1 MEQQIVPTGTEQQN
15 SPSQGQEPNFESFV
29 KEQFGHESTAVKE
42 MISQLPTLRAQIQ
55 QYEAEKQISP
65 FANPFAE
72 KINSLFKEGA
82 SPEHVL
88 KFAQIQSMDFDKMN
102 PEALIRTHLQLKN
115 SVLNAE
121 DIELLIEDKLGALPD
136 KDEYPEEYARAV
148 KLRDVKAKLEAE
160 EAKKYLTSEKTQLEK
175 INNPENEQRRALET
189 SWGQVL
195 ESATKEVPAIT
206 IDVDFEDG
214 GRYSLP
220 EGYKPKVSPEQMIAI
235 RQNVLQTLV
244 SRGVPLNE
252 QGMQQANEM
261 ILFNVETLCRRDIYK
276 TLISDAVASAK
287 QQVYAELNTNK
298 KQ

>member
-1 MEQQIVPTGTEQQN
+1 MDQQN
-15 SPSQGQEPNFESFV
+15 VQNVAEGQPTPQGQEPNFESFV
-29 KEQFGHESTAVKE
+29 KEQFGHEPTAVKE

-88 KFAQIQSMDFDKMN
+88 KFAQIQSMDFEKMN
-102 PEALIRTHLQLKN
+102 HEALIRTHLQLKN

-121 DIELLIEDKLGALPD
+121 DIELLIEDKLGTLPD
-136 KDEYPEEYARAV
+136 KEDYPEEYARAV
-148 KLRDVKAKLEAE
+148 RMREIKAKLEAE
-160 EAKKYLTSEKTQLEK
+160 EAKKYLTSEKSQLEK
-175 INNPENEQRRALET
+175 INNPENEQRRALES

-220 EGYKPKVSPEQMIAI
+220 EGYKPKVSPEQMSAI
-235 RQNVLQTLV
+235 RQNVLKSLV
-244 SRGVPLNE
+244 AQGVPLNE

-261 ILFNVETLCRRDIYK
+261 IIFNVETLCRRDIYK

>member
-1 MEQQIVPTGTEQQN
+1 MEPQIVSTGVESQN
-15 SPSQGQEPNFESFV
+15 STPQGQEPNFESFV

-88 KFAQIQSMDFDKMN
+88 KFAQIQSMDFEKMN

-121 DIELLIEDKLGALPD
+121 DIELLIEDKLGSLPD

-148 KLRDVKAKLEAE
+148 RMREIKAKLEAE
-160 EAKKYLTSEKTQLEK
+160 EAKKYLTSQKSELEK
-175 INNPENEQRRALET
+175 ISNPENEQRRALES

-195 ESATKEVPAIT
+195 ETSIKDVPV
-206 IDVDFEDG
+206 IDLNIEFEDG
-214 GRYSLP
+214 GKYSLP
-220 EGYKPKVSPEQMIAI
+220 EGYKPKINPEQMTAI
-235 RQNVLQTLV
+235 RQNVLKSLV
-244 SRGVPLNE
+244 AQGVPLNE
-252 QGMQQANEM
+252 AGMQKANEM
-261 ILFNVETLCRRDIYK
+261 VMFSVRVLSQDDILK
-276 TLISDAVASAK
+276 TVISDVAASVEQAIYSK
-287 QQVYAELNTNK
+287 LNTK
-298 KQ
+298 

>member
-1 MEQQIVPTGTEQQN
+1 MEPQIVSTGTEGVN
-15 SPSQGQEPNFESFV
+15 PSQGQEPNFESFV
-29 KEQFGHESTAVKE
+29 KEQFGHEPTAVKE

-148 KLRDVKAKLEAE
+148 RMREIKAKLEAE

-175 INNPENEQRRALET
+175 ISNPENEQRRALET
-189 SWGQVL
+189 GWGQVL
-195 ESATKEVPAIT
+195 ETSIKDVPV
-206 IDVDFEDG
+206 IDLNIEFEDG
-214 GRYSLP
+214 GKYSLP
-220 EGYKPKVSPEQMIAI
+220 EGYKPKISPEQMTAI
-235 RQNVLQTLV
+235 RQNVLKSLV
-244 SRGVPLNE
+244 AQGVPLNE
-252 QGMQQANEM
+252 AGMQKANEM
-261 ILFNVETLCRRDIYK
+261 VMFNVRVLSQDDILK
-276 TLISDAVASAK
+276 TVISDVAASVEQAIYSK
-287 QQVYAELNTNK
+287 LNTK
-298 KQ
+298 

>member
-1 MEQQIVPTGTEQQN
+1 MEPQIVSTEGQ
-15 SPSQGQEPNFESFV
+15 PSQGQEPNFESFV
-29 KEQFGHESTAVKE
+29 KEQFGHEPTAVKE

-148 KLRDVKAKLEAE
+148 RMREIKAKLEAE

-175 INNPENEQRRALET
+175 ISNPENEQRRALET
-189 SWGQVL
+189 GWGQVL
-195 ESATKEVPAIT
+195 ETSIKDVPV
-206 IDVDFEDG
+206 IDLNIEFEDG
-214 GRYSLP
+214 GKYSLP
-220 EGYKPKVSPEQMIAI
+220 EGYKPKISPEQMTAI
-235 RQNVLQTLV
+235 RQNVLKSLV
-244 SRGVPLNE
+244 AQGVPLNE
-252 QGMQQANEM
+252 AGMQKANEM
-261 ILFNVETLCRRDIYK
+261 VMFNVRVLSQDDILK
-276 TLISDAVASAK
+276 TVISDVAASVEQAIYSK
-287 QQVYAELNTNK
+287 LNTK
-298 KQ
+298 